1 MPSVECLH
9 FPMNVSRIQ
18 TALLQMNWGLNP
30 LFDTFDCQV
39 HFFEGTGLAEQ
50 LRMRKPFC
58 CYRFQ
63 GWKDRKKEAT
73 RNSSCV
79 CLSICFNGVLIIF
92 LKYVLTWSYNIS
104 QNSCKTSL
112 HILTCFQHL
121 PPKHRKIWNA
131 HRHGSHRKVA
141 WTLGW
146 QDQLAYQR
154 GAWVKWVGEV
164 WSFSFWSET
173 QCDCSIH
180 VICVSHCFTC
190 YIYIC
195 LVIFSCLYSYP
206 RQGSEPLGLKVISR
220 QVDGEF
226 ISRSTVQSSLVFSCR
241 TTDSTRRFNRGNTLQ
256 GTNISSQNGTFE
268 DEFPNFPR
276 WDMLIPWRGTV
287 FLGIFGMP
295 CR

>member
-1 MPSVECLH
+1 MLAFSHECVKT
-9 FPMNVSRIQ
+9 PDS
-18 TALLQMNWGLNP
+18 LLQMNWGLNP

-73 RNSSCV
+73 RNPSSAY
-79 CLSICFNGVLIIF
+79 LSICFKGFLMIF

-104 QNSCKTSL
+104 QNYCKTYLSDFDL
-112 HILTCFQHL
+112 GYAVHCFQHL
-121 PPKHRKIWNA
+121 PPKHRKI
-131 HRHGSHRKVA
+131 RHGSHRKVA

-154 GAWVKWVGEV
+154 GAWVKRVGEV

-173 QCDCSIH
+173 QCDYSIH

-190 YIYIC
+190 
-195 LVIFSCLYSYP
+195 LVIHI
-206 RQGSEPLGLKVISR
+206 QGKA
-220 QVDGEF
+220 
-226 ISRSTVQSSLVFSCR
+226 QSH
-241 TTDSTRRFNRGNTLQ
+241 
-256 GTNISSQNGTFE
+256 
-268 DEFPNFPR
+268 
-276 WDMLIPWRGTV
+276 
-287 FLGIFGMP
+287 
-295 CR
+295 

>member
-92 LKYVLTWSYNIS
+92 LKYVLTVHGLIISHKILVKLPYIFWLVSNIS
-104 QNSCKTSL
+104 PLSIARFEMLTGMAPTEKSPGRLVGKINWRINEAPEWNELEKFEVLVSEVKLSVIILYMSYVFHIVSL
-112 HILTCFQHL
+112 
-121 PPKHRKIWNA
+121 
-131 HRHGSHRKVA
+131 
-141 WTLGW
+141 
-146 QDQLAYQR
+146 
-154 GAWVKWVGEV
+154 
-164 WSFSFWSET
+164 
-173 QCDCSIH
+173 
-180 VICVSHCFTC
+180 VI
-190 YIYIC
+190 YIY
-195 LVIFSCLYSYP
+195 LSCYLF
-206 RQGSEPLGLKVISR
+206 LFI
-220 QVDGEF
+220 F
-226 ISRSTVQSSLVFSCR
+226 ISNKAQSH
-241 TTDSTRRFNRGNTLQ
+241 
-256 GTNISSQNGTFE
+256 
-268 DEFPNFPR
+268 
-276 WDMLIPWRGTV
+276 
-287 FLGIFGMP
+287 
-295 CR
+295 